1 MPVNLLSSG
10 GGTTTLTTA
19 ASASNYTLTLP
30 AGTGTAVVNN
40 VSSAI
45 VSGTAVSPTGTATVD
60 FTGIP
65 SWVKRVTVSFFNLA
79 ISTTTDI
86 KIQVGSSAGGIQ
98 TTGYLSGSEQGNGGL
113 TPRATTTS
121 LYASASMGGNSPCS
135 GHIVLTNTSGNNW
148 VASGIV
154 IDTGNGSSGSLSY
167 TFSSGAVSISAG
179 ALDRVRI
186 FAGAGSFN
194 AGSLNILYE

>member
-1 MPVNLLSSG
+1 MP
-10 GGTTTLTTA
+10 
-19 ASASNYTLTLP
+19 LTLS
-30 AGTGTAVVNN
+30 GTDGVQGNSGAL
-40 VSSAI
+40 
-45 VSGTAVSPTGTATVD
+45 VSGTAVFPTGTATVD

-79 ISTTTDI
+79 INTATDL
-86 KIQVGSSAGGIQ
+86 KIQIGSSSGIQ

-121 LYASASMGGNSPCS
+121 FYASAFGNANGSFS

-154 IDTGNGSSGSLSY
+154 IDTANGSSGSLSY